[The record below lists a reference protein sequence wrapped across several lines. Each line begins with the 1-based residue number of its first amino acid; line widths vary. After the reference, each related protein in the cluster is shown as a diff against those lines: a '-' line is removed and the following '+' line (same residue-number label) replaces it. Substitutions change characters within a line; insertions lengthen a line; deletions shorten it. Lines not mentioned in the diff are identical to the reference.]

1 MYAQPYILHDSK
13 AKLRLETFDNQT
25 DRIVRP
31 RSLAT
36 PVEIFVRNFLADAT
50 SETSSACGHSCREP
64 DECIDSKCIP
74 SPTSYVVVFENIIY
88 KYEDSHPKTKITGTS
103 TLHWIPHS
111 TRLTM
116 PSTKLQ
122 VKVQHTQNRTF
133 VFECEI
139 YFFLISQIECFTPR
153 TYRYWSGVYGPTLG
167 VRIYLSDQGTF
178 EWVTFVFGVLF
189 FASCFYVS
197 TRIQRE
203 MLKRKVL

>member
-13 AKLRLETFDNQT
+13 ANLRLETFDNAT

-122 VKVQHTQNRTF
+122 VKVQHTQNRTL
-133 VFECEI
+133 CLI
-139 YFFLISQIECFTPR
+139 LYLKTLLLISSHSNT
-153 TYRYWSGVYGPTLG
+153 
-167 VRIYLSDQGTF
+167 GTGKA
-178 EWVTFVFGVLF
+178 TMDLH
-189 FASCFYVS
+189 
-197 TRIQRE
+197 
-203 MLKRKVL
+203 